1 MKLFIVFFILL
12 KSFSSFADEG
22 LKKENEVKN
31 IINESILKWY
41 STLCS
46 SNTEELVS
54 LYSSKITFLPTS
66 SKILIKD
73 LKGLKNYFIGV
84 NKKYKAFKT
93 NKCTLLNHEIILI
106 GDNTAVVTGIDEF
119 EGVIDNENKDSFNIK
134 GRQSFIF
141 TKEKNEWKIIHHHR
155 SKLPK

>member
-1 MKLFIVFFILL
+1 MIRKIIKLYSLIFLLL
-12 KSFSSFADEG
+12 KPFSPIAGES
-22 LKKENEVKN
+22 LKRESEVKN

-41 STLCS
+41 SNLCA

-73 LKGLKNYFIGV
+73 LKGVKNYFIGV

-93 NKCTLLNHEIILI
+93 NKCTLLNPEIILI
-106 GDNTAVVTGIDEF
+106 GDIIIILNF
-119 EGVIDNENKDSFNIK
+119 L
-134 GRQSFIF
+134 
-141 TKEKNEWKIIHHHR
+141 KIINACIECNFVY
-155 SKLPK
+155 L